1 MWTGRQQAAGPALA
15 GLSFSLSILSEHACV
30 YVYCISVGVRL
41 SECTVIARLIT
52 RHFPPWSSAELRLRR
67 AFAPSRA
74 SARDRVSLCIM
85 QTGNLCPLSS
95 LCGHCS
101 ACHSLLSAHATRR
114 TPQPHRQRVE
124 EARRKNN
131 WLALSCDMWQS
142 FKKALVLQSRLDGCE
157 CNKSKAIIHRCF
169 FFFWDIV
176 GVYLYSNTERK
187 RQTDILEIAWLK
199 RALLKDRILIFNA
212 LQLYQLNRIS
222 SEGITCMVK
231 NVRCYKCLAEID
243 RISQEMCVERPE
255 NTASPWHYHCVF
267 IRPQLHN
274 AASCCKIFQITKQVI
289 AQRPSFILLFL
300 LCFSLPK
307 YLHFLMRITL
317 KPQLLQHKQKHRES
331 QYVLGQTHTKKLYSC
346 GFFFPF

>member
-1 MWTGRQQAAGPALA
+1 MCLRVLYICGCAPVWVHCDSEAYHPALPPLKLGRTA
-15 GLSFSLSILSEHACV
+15 AKTRICTFSSLREGPCKPLHNANRKPVPAQLSLWPLLCVSLSPLCSRNT
-30 YVYCISVGVRL
+30 SDT
-41 SECTVIARLIT
+41 STT
-52 RHFPPWSSAELRLRR
+52 QAEGRR
-67 AFAPSRA
+67 R
-74 SARDRVSLCIM
+74 
-85 QTGNLCPLSS
+85 
-95 LCGHCS
+95 
-101 ACHSLLSAHATRR
+101 
-114 TPQPHRQRVE
+114 
-124 EARRKNN
+124 RRKNN

-187 RQTDILEIAWLK
+187 RQTDFLEIAWLK

-255 NTASPWHYHCVF
+255 DGE
-267 IRPQLHN
+267 
-274 AASCCKIFQITKQVI
+274 
-289 AQRPSFILLFL
+289 
-300 LCFSLPK
+300 SL
-307 YLHFLMRITL
+307 TL
-317 KPQLLQHKQKHRES
+317 SLRV
-331 QYVLGQTHTKKLYSC
+331 Y
-346 GFFFPF
+346 